1 MGEAPIYLDHAATTA
16 LDPQVLEAM
25 LPYLTNHF
33 GNPSGLYGEAR
44 SARQALD
51 RARGSVAA
59 GLGAKASEII
69 FTSGGSESDNAAI
82 KGAVWAA
89 NAPGAHIITTSIEH
103 HAVLH
108 TCTWLEH
115 FGVETTYL
123 PVDPEGMVDPAQV
136 AAAIRPTT
144 ALISVMHA
152 NNEIGVIQPLA
163 EIAAVARAH
172 GIPLHADAVQSA
184 GQIPTLVD
192 ALGVDLLSLSAH
204 KLYGPKGIGALYVR
218 RGTPWLPLQQGGGQE
233 RGRRAGTENVAGIV
247 GLATALDLSVAGM
260 DHEDT
265 RLRALRDDLI
275 AGILT
280 AIPGSRLN
288 GHPIA
293 RLPGNANFSFPNVDG
308 EALLLSL
315 DRHGVAASS
324 GSACTAGS
332 IDPSHVLL
340 ALGLDR
346 ELAAGALRLTLGR
359 HTTTDEIALVKELL
373 PELVARAR
381 LTTIEGF
388 VKE

>member
-1 MGEAPIYLDHAATTA
+1 VGDTPIYLDHAATTA
-16 LDPQVLEAM
+16 LDPRVLEAM
-25 LPYLTNHF
+25 LPYFTSHF

-59 GLGAKASEII
+59 ALGAKPSEII

-82 KGAVWAA
+82 KGVVWAA
-89 NAPGAHIITTSIEH
+89 NAPGTHVITTSVEH

-108 TCTWLEH
+108 TCAWLER

-123 PVDPEGMVDPAQV
+123 PVDPEGVVDPAQV

-144 ALISVMHA
+144 ALISIMHA

-163 EIAAVARAH
+163 EISVLARAH
-172 GIPLHADAVQSA
+172 GVPLHTDAVQSV
-184 GQIPTLVD
+184 GQLPTQVD
-192 ALGVDLLSLSAH
+192 SLGVDMLSLSAH
-204 KLYGPKGIGALYVR
+204 KLYGPKGVGALYVR

-247 GLATALDLSVAGM
+247 GLAAALDLSVAMM
-260 DHEDT
+260 DNESS
-265 RLRALRDDLI
+265 RLRILRDGLI
-275 AGILT
+275 AGIL
-280 AIPGSRLN
+280 AAVPGSRLN
-288 GHPIA
+288 GHPTA
-293 RLPGNANFSFPNVDG
+293 RLPGNANFSFPDVDG

-315 DRHGVAASS
+315 DRRGVAASS

-332 IDPSHVLL
+332 LDPSHVLL
-340 ALGLDR
+340 ALGLER
-346 ELAAGALRLTLGR
+346 TLAASALRLTLGR
-359 HTTTDEIALVKELL
+359 HTTADEIDRVQALL

-381 LTTIEGF
+381 CSFDLAD
-388 VKE
+388 